1 LSAWAII
8 AGEAPRF
15 FTWWNM
21 VFLVNAV
28 GNTLVASVLGC
39 GIGYALGFALAAL
52 RLPQLMPVA
61 PLRALCILWVEVF
74 RRIPFLV
81 LLLLV
86 FFLSQFA
93 KLEAPL
99 WVVAVVA
106 VAIRMSAL
114 AAENIRAGLE
124 SVRATQWEAAL
135 TMNLPP
141 WTVLRRIVL
150 PQAWRVILPPSIAHV
165 LSMVKETSLVS
176 QIGFIE
182 ITFAAKMLTQRG
194 FSALLTYG
202 SALILYF
209 LVGWALASLGRY
221 AERRLTRRPAGPGP
235 TRSPASPPAA
245 SLLPAP

>member
-1 LSAWAII
+1 V
-8 AGEAPRF
+8 RF
-15 FTWWNM
+15 
-21 VFLVNAV
+21 
-28 GNTLVASVLGC
+28 
-39 GIGYALGFALAAL
+39 
-52 RLPQLMPVA
+52 A
-61 PLRALCILWVEVF
+61 PLRAACILWVEIF

-124 SVRATQWEAAL
+124 SVRPTQWEAAL
-135 TMNLPP
+135 TMNIPP
-141 WTVLRRIVL
+141 WTVLGTIVL

-202 SALILYF
+202 TALILYF
-209 LVGWALASLGRY
+209 ILGWALASLGRY
-221 AERRLTRRPAGPGP
+221 AERRLTGR
-235 TRSPASPPAA
+235 TRASPGAA
-245 SLLPAP
+245 SPLPVG

>member
-1 LSAWAII
+1 MSAWDVIVA
-8 AGEAPRF
+8 EAPRF
-15 FTWWNM
+15 FTWWNIR
-21 VFLVNAV
+21 FLLEAL
-28 GNTLVASVLGC
+28 GNTLIASVLGC
-39 GIGYALGFALAAL
+39 GIGYALGFVLAAL
-52 RLPQLMPVA
+52 RLPQLVPFA
-61 PLRALCILWVEVF
+61 PLRALCILWVETF

-86 FFLSQFA
+86 FFVSQFA

-99 WVVAVVA
+99 WVIAVVA

-124 SVRATQWEAAL
+124 SVRPTQWEAAL
-135 TMNLPP
+135 TMNLTP
-141 WTVLRRIVL
+141 WTVLGKIVL

-202 SALILYF
+202 TALVLYF
-209 LVGWALASLGRY
+209 FLGWALAALGRY
-221 AERRLTRRPAGPGP
+221 AERKLTGRKL
-235 TRSPASPPAA
+235 ASPGAA
-245 SLLPAP
+245 SPLPVG